1 MFGQPA
7 RPPAQPSAAPKRSRA
22 LVITAAILLV
32 LFLAL
37 TAFSAFWT
45 EKLWFGSFGYGEVF
59 TTLLW
64 TRVGLFAVF
73 GLVMGGVVA
82 LNMYLA
88 HRFRPVFRPSSLEQ
102 DSLDRYR
109 QAVDPVKGWLLLG
122 VSVVIGLFA
131 GASAAGQWR
140 QYALWRNG
148 TEFGETDPFFS
159 RDVGFYVFDLP
170 WWHFLTDYV
179 MALAILG
186 LLSAAVVHYL
196 YGGIKL
202 QVSRDRLSP
211 AAQGQF
217 SALLGLFVLAKGVDY
232 WLDRFDLLNEDG
244 SLFTGM
250 GFTDENA
257 VLPAKNILLWIA
269 VICALLFFLNIWR
282 RTWVLPSVGVA
293 LLALSAILLGLVW
306 PGAVQRFQVS
316 PSEADREAPYIEKN
330 IDATRKAY
338 DIDDVEVNRYTSNPD
353 LEAELATL
361 DEETSSVPLVDPQL
375 VRPTFEQ
382 QQQVRAYYSV
392 AEVLDVDRYLLG
404 GEERAV
410 VLGVREL
417 DQEGL
422 ADSAR
427 NWNNLHTVYTHGT
440 GMIAAYANQR
450 PGDNRNQAG
459 GIQWAEGQEDNQSA
473 LTELEEGG
481 YEQRVYFGET
491 SPSYSIVGN
500 ADGRDVELDLPRG
513 EEDTSQ
519 TTTYDGKGGVEV
531 GGLFRK
537 VLYAVKYGEP
547 NILLSSRVNENS
559 KILYD
564 RNPRTMV
571 EKVAPW
577 LTVDADP
584 YPVVIDG
591 RVQWILDGYTVTDQ
605 YPLSQRES
613 FEDMTDDSLQQAPG
627 FQTLPTDEINYARN
641 AVKATVDAYD
651 GTIRLYEW
659 DTEDP
664 ILQAWRGVFPDVV
677 RDREEIPEALEA
689 HLRYPE
695 DLFKAQRFQ
704 LARYHVTDPKDWYAE
719 NNRWEVPE
727 DPNAAGNLQPPY
739 RFFLNPQRAAGED
752 TGDDSEATDTDDQ
765 VWSLSSVYVPRGKS
779 NLAAFVSVNSDARSP
794 EYGKIQALE
803 LADERTNGPTQ
814 VANEIASDE
823 DVRDELFSFDQGGIN
838 PRYGNLLTMPVGN
851 GLMYVQPLYAARD
864 TSESAYPILSF
875 VLVSYGGRVGIDT
888 TLRGAIAD
896 VLGVEDEESA
906 TPPPDTGETPEG
918 EETPPEGGSVSQQV
932 RRLLDR
938 AATAFEEA
946 NAAQRE
952 GDTVGWAE
960 ALDEA
965 QALVEEAAE
974 LYESGN

>member
-1 MFGQPA
+1 M
-7 RPPAQPSAAPKRSRA
+7 
-22 LVITAAILLV
+22 ITAAVLLV
-32 LFLAL
+32 LFLGL

-45 EKLWFGSFGYGEVF
+45 ERLWFDSFGFKGVF
-59 TTLLW
+59 STLLW
-64 TRVGLFAVF
+64 TRVGLFVAF
-73 GLVMGGVVA
+73 GSLMGGVVA

-88 HRFRPVFRPSSLEQ
+88 YRFRPVFRPSSLEQ

-109 QAVDPVKGWLLLG
+109 DAVTPIKGWLLLA

-140 QYALWRNG
+140 QFALWRNG
-148 TEFGETDPFFS
+148 VPFGETDPFFD

-170 WWHFLTDYV
+170 WWHYLTDYV
-179 MALAILG
+179 MAIAILA
-186 LLSAAVVHYL
+186 LLASALVHYL
-196 YGGIKL
+196 YGGVKL
-202 QVSRDRLSP
+202 QASRDRLSP
-211 AAQGQF
+211 AAQAQF
-217 SALLGLFVLAKGVDY
+217 SALLGLFVLAKAVDY
-232 WLDRFDLLNEDG
+232 WLDRFDLLHDSD

-257 VLPAKNILLWIA
+257 VLPAKNILLGIA
-269 VICALLFFLNIWR
+269 LICAVLFFLNIWR

-293 LLALSAILLGLVW
+293 LLALSAILLGLIW

-316 PSEADREAPYIEKN
+316 PSEADKEAPYIEKN
-330 IDATRKAY
+330 IAATRAAY
-338 DIDDVEVNRYTSNPD
+338 DIDDVEVNRYTSEPD
-353 LEAELATL
+353 LEAELAAL
-361 DEETSSVPLVDPQL
+361 DAETSSVPLVDPQL

-392 AEVLDVDRYLLG
+392 ADVLDVDRYSLG

-417 DQEGL
+417 DQDGL

-450 PGDNRNQAG
+450 PGDNRNQAS

-473 LTELEEGG
+473 LTELAEGG
-481 YEQRVYFGET
+481 YEQRVYFGEQ
-491 SPSYSIVGN
+491 SPDYSIVGN
-500 ADGRDVELDLPRG
+500 AEGRDVELDLPRG
-513 EEDTSQ
+513 EDDDSQ
-519 TTTYDGKGGVEV
+519 TTTYDGAGGVPV
-531 GGLFRK
+531 GGLFNK
-537 VLYAVKYGEP
+537 VLFAVKYGEP
-547 NILLSSRVNENS
+547 NILLSSRVNEDS

-564 RNPRTMV
+564 RNPRRMV

-584 YPVVIDG
+584 YPAVVDG
-591 RVQWILDGYTVTDQ
+591 RIQWILDGYTVTDR
-605 YPLSQRES
+605 YPLSQKES
-613 FEDMTDDSLQQAPG
+613 FEEMTDDSLQQAPG

-651 GTIRLYEW
+651 GTVRLYEW

-664 ILQAWRGVFPDVV
+664 ILKAWRGVFPDVV
-677 RDREEIPEALEA
+677 EDREEIPDSLMS

-695 DLFKAQRFQ
+695 DLFKAQRYQF
-704 LARYHVTDPKDWYAE
+704 ARYHVTDPEDWYAQ

-727 DPNAAGNLQPPY
+727 DPNSDGNLQPPY

-752 TGDDSEATDTDDQ
+752 AEVDVEAADTADQ

-779 NLAAFVSVNSDARSP
+779 NLAAFVSVNSDATS
-794 EYGKIQALE
+794 EDYGKIQALE

-823 DVRDELFSFDQGGIN
+823 EVRDELFSFDQGGIN

-896 VLGVEDEESA
+896 VLGVEDAETA
-906 TPPPDTGETPEG
+906 TPDPDPEEG
-918 EETPPEGGSVSQQV
+918 ETPPEETGSVSQQV
-932 RRLLDR
+932 RRLLDQ
-938 AATAFEEA
+938 AATKFEEA

-952 GDTVGWAE
+952 GDTVAWAE

-965 QALVEEAAE
+965 QKLVEEASD